1 LLAIGV
7 ILHPTTIV
15 DRHTDFKPHPM
26 TDPSNAWGIPTLD
39 LSWQATREDI
49 RSAASPHWLHWGA
62 WVRNTKGKGRAVSFY
77 RYDRHFT
84 ALIKHPE
91 RLIRF
96 GPSVAVE
103 ANFSTFPDQPRWEAL
118 GTIGRK
124 RTLSA
129 IWGEAGVK
137 LIVDLNVDAAFSDL
151 SLLGVP
157 FGWSSYATRS
167 HRDLGPEALTSAYNR
182 AADHAANGGVGAER
196 LTFLVFGG
204 GKMIRDLCEAKG
216 WGWIPERSRVVR
228 GTNLEPLAVG
238 T

>member
-1 LLAIGV
+1 LTS
-7 ILHPTTIV
+7 P
-15 DRHTDFKPHPM
+15 
-26 TDPSNAWGIPTLD
+26 IPDDWDIPPLD

-62 WVRNTKGKGRAVSFY
+62 WVRNTKGQGRAVSFY

-96 GPSVAVE
+96 GPAVAVE
-103 ANFSTFPDQPRWEAL
+103 ANFSTFATQPRWEAL

-124 RTLSA
+124 RSLSA

-137 LIVDLNVDAAFSDL
+137 LIVDLNVDPTFSDL
-151 SLLGVP
+151 ALLGVP
-157 FGWSSYATRS
+157 FGWAAYATRS
-167 HRDLGPEALTSAYNR
+167 HRDLGPDVLTSAYGR
-182 AADHAANGGVGAER
+182 AADHAANGGIGPDR
-196 LTFLVFGG
+196 LTFLIFGG
-204 GKMIRDLCEAKG
+204 GQMIRDLCSSKG

-228 GTNLEPLAVG
+228 GTNLEPLRVG